1 LRSWNSPDLQAYLQG
16 NRHSESETLTDDD
29 LFNEQIMLGLRT
41 AHGAILAD
49 SPERQSLL
57 SRDLITPASEPSR
70 FRLTASGL
78 ALADEIIRELIRI

>member
-1 LRSWNSPDLQAYLQG
+1 
-16 NRHSESETLTDDD
+16 
-29 LFNEQIMLGLRT
+29 GL
-41 AHGAILAD
+41 AIFENAASFCASTPCDTD

-57 SRDLITPASEPSR
+57 SRGLIMPASEPSR